1 MVQPA
6 RAKTRAPCRAEAGAA
21 TRSRENPRVA
31 YPGALAFVYEA
42 RSRQRSA
49 PAKRTCQESSPVADL
64 TPKDGLLAGTPPD
77 TPSPSCRNRW
87 SLPS

>member
-6 RAKTRAPCRAEAGAA
+6 RAKTRALRRAEAGGAA
-21 TRSRENPRVA
+21 RSRENPRVA
-31 YPGALAFVYEA
+31 YPRGLAFVYEA

-49 PAKRTCQESSPVADL
+49 TAQRACKQSSPVADL
-64 TPKDGLLAGTPPD
+64 TPGDGLPAGTPPD

>member
-6 RAKTRAPCRAEAGAA
+6 RAKTRALRRAEAGGAA
-21 TRSRENPRVA
+21 RSRENPRVA

-49 PAKRTCQESSPVADL
+49 PAKRTYKESSPVAGL
-64 TPKDGLLAGTPPD
+64 TPEDGRPAGTPPG
-77 TPSPSCRNRW
+77 TPFPSCHNRW